1 MEARRGFWFGVGAY
15 VLWGATPLFWSLVDD
30 VGAIDLLANRILWS
44 VPVLLLILAVQRRYS
59 ELRAAFS
66 SARTAAATAVA
77 ATLLTVNWGV
87 WLFAVTNERIVEASL
102 GYFIT
107 PLVSVA
113 LGVIVLGERL
123 RRLQVVAVTIAAIG
137 VIGMTISVGSMPFIA
152 LALAFSFGV
161 YGLVKKR
168 EEIPAPLISLMG
180 EVATMA
186 IPAAIVVFIFAS
198 PGSPRMSDGLGSA
211 AFLIGTGLVT
221 TIPLL
226 MFGTATKRIM
236 LSTLGLI
243 QFIAPTLQLLIGV
256 IVYGEDLALDRLVW
270 FIVVWVAI
278 GFFVTD
284 LVSDASARKRS
295 PAVFG

>member
-1 MEARRGFWFGVGAY
+1 MEARRGLWFGVGAY
-15 VLWGATPLFWSLVDD
+15 VLWGATPLFWNLVDD

-44 VPVLLLILAVQRRYS
+44 VPVLLLILAVQRRYA

-66 SARTAAATAVA
+66 SARTVVATAVA
-77 ATLLTVNWGV
+77 AILLTVNWGV

-137 VIGMTISVGSMPFIA
+137 VIGMTISVGTMPFIA

-161 YGLVKKR
+161 YGVVKKR

-186 IPAAIVVFIFAS
+186 IPAAIVVVAFAS
-198 PGSPRMSDGLGSA
+198 PESPRMSDGWGSA
-211 AFLIGTGLVT
+211 AFLIGTGFVT

-256 IVYGEDLALDRLVW
+256 IVYGEELALDRLVW

-284 LVSDASARKRS
+284 LISDASDRKRS